1 MNKKKLSHSNLN
13 SSITSVLAALLC
25 IIIGMAVGFLV
36 LLAINPAHAWGDGF
50 VRIIKG
56 GFHDA
61 PYGVG
66 KELANAAPLIMTGLS
81 VAFAFK
87 TGLFNIGAAG
97 QYTLGAY
104 GALYCAIMLKMPWY
118 VCLIV
123 ATILGGSGA
132 LSPASSRLT
141 STSTR
146 SSPPSC
152 STGSV
157 CIWSMS
163 LSTRTAPAPCT
174 TCATPVP

>member
-25 IIIGMAVGFLV
+25 IVIGMAVGFLV

-50 VRIIKG
+50 VRIVKG

-118 VCLIV
+118 VCLMSPQSS
-123 ATILGGSGA
+123 AASGA
-132 LSPASSRLT
+132 LSPASSRPT

-146 SSPPSC
+146 SSPLLC
-152 STGSV
+152 STGSA

>member
-1 MNKKKLSHSNLN
+1 MYKRQSLN

-25 IIIGMAVGFLV
+25 ILIGLVVGFLV

-50 VRIIKG
+50 VRILKG

-97 QYTLGAY
+97 QYTLGAR
-104 GALYCAIMLKMPWY
+104 C
-118 VCLIV
+118 V
-123 ATILGGSGA
+123 
-132 LSPASSRLT
+132 
-141 STSTR
+141 
-146 SSPPSC
+146 
-152 STGSV
+152 
-157 CIWSMS
+157 
-163 LSTRTAPAPCT
+163 
-174 TCATPVP
+174 

>member
-1 MNKKKLSHSNLN
+1 MNKKKLSHSSLN

-25 IIIGMAVGFLV
+25 ILIGLVVGFLV

-50 VRIIKG
+50 VRILKG

-104 GALYCAIMLKMPWY
+104 GALYCALMLHLPWFL
-118 VCLIV
+118 CLIA
-123 ATILGGSGA
+123 ATILGGIWVPFPG
-132 LSPASSRLT
+132 LFQSSFY
-141 STSTR
+141 
-146 SSPPSC
+146 
-152 STGSV
+152 
-157 CIWSMS
+157 IN
-163 LSTRTAPAPCT
+163 
-174 TCATPVP
+174 